1 MKKYIFGI
9 AFIASL
15 LSAADSSAQCRGIS
29 KKHSDSKDPYNVPEP
44 HLSIRPHR
52 QNPIHVSYDESS
64 TILTVDFSHCSNGGT
79 VEVYRDGVKVSAMTA
94 GGGTTFSCVLND
106 YGEGDYDI
114 IVSRGNTVVYSR
126 NVIVR

>member
-64 TILTVDFSHCSNGGT
+64 TILTVDFSHRSTGGT
-79 VEVYRDGVKVSAMTA
+79 VEVFCNGAKVTGITA
-94 GGGTTFSCVLND
+94 GGGTTFSCILKD

-114 IVSRGNTVVYSR
+114 IVSSGNTVVYSR
-126 NVIVR
+126 NIIVR